1 MSNAVAVE
9 TTMTATVL
17 SVRIVDR
24 YPFGS
29 ACRRVTV
36 RARLLPSSARLRIRI
51 LLTLVSDVS
60 AAAANAAMTRP
71 ATMTMMSG
79 VIASGSAEGLSRSP
93 EQLAHAP
100 PLVHA
105 HDRLSDQWRDREDA
119 ELGRVVE
126 TEAAVVVRDRV
137 GDADLV
143 DGSGVQAGDGA
154 ITQHAMRRDH
164 VNGFRAPGEE
174 RDRGVDKRAT
184 GR

>member
-71 ATMTMMSG
+71 MTMTMMSG
-79 VIASGSAEGLSRSP
+79 VIASGTAEGLSRSP
-93 EQLAHAP
+93 EQFAHAST
-100 PLVHA
+100 LVHT
-105 HDRLSDQWRDREDA
+105 HDRLGDQRRDRQDA
-119 ELGRVVE
+119 KLGSVVE

-143 DGSGVQAGDGA
+143 DGSGVESRHGA
-154 ITQHAMRRDH
+154 VAQHAVRCHDIHGLGAPCEQRNRR
-164 VNGFRAPGEE
+164 
-174 RDRGVDKRAT
+174 VD
-184 GR
+184 